1 MKKTGLLL
9 DCARRF
15 YSLDELKQV
24 VQKVADLGGHY
35 VQLHFCD
42 AENYCIESNVLGN
55 KPSATVLSFADIRA
69 LSDFANDRGIEL
81 IPELE
86 LPAHCNKML
95 DLLFNHNWDLWNGAR
110 THEGGYQLHLGSPE
124 TYQLV
129 KDLLNELL
137 ACFTNAKTVHLG
149 GDEFE
154 YGTEN
159 TKTNVCNF
167 FNNLSLWL
175 IEKDIRTKVWNDF
188 ITKDIIT
195 GGLLNKRIQ
204 IVYWSQTGEATAKSE
219 VETTRLR
226 ERATMTELLD
236 DGFSCWNSTAW
247 FAYAVPNVNEWNS
260 HNGDYAAR
268 DIYRRWDL
276 SIAGYQNTFT
286 RSPVGNVLGSMF
298 CIWSEHAVRAT
309 MTQILIFRAY
319 HIKALFDI
327 TNSYNTETIVTAS
340 QLLEASYDAYL
351 IPSMVTGT
359 GSFELMGNSVLN
371 LLDDAERTINLVP
384 WEEVKR
390 YSIRADEVPRITGS
404 NLQYKGVTF
413 NHAELYV
420 PLTEMQE
427 QDKMIIRFEK
437 IVSRLPSELEP
448 NTIYFVRVGTGFDL
462 YVTDMTGRIANTL
475 NLPKGASPETPTPEQ
490 PRTRSWIEYIT
501 EYQYQ
506 PNVTNSNGAMQYSN
520 TSLTPN
526 TVWRLIKNNVDYILD
541 RPSLEGATIYAK
553 RGL

>member
-69 LSDFANDRGIEL
+69 LSDFANNLNIEL

-95 DLLFNHNWDLWNGAR
+95 DLLFKHNWDLWNGAR

-137 ACFTNAKTVHLG
+137 SCFTHAKTIHLG

-188 ITKDIIT
+188 IIKDIIT

-204 IVYWSQTGEATAKSE
+204 IVYWSQTGEATPKSE
-219 VETTRLR
+219 VEAQRLR
-226 ERATMTELLD
+226 ERATMTELVD
-236 DGFSCWNSTAW
+236 NGFTCWNSTAW

-286 RSPVGNVLGSMF
+286 RSNVGNVLGSMF

-309 MTQILIFRAY
+309 MTQILTFRAY

-327 TNSYNTETIVTAS
+327 TNSYNSATLITAS
-340 QLLEASYDAYL
+340 QLLDKSYDAYL
-351 IPSMVTGT
+351 IPSMAGTT

-371 LLDDAERTINLVP
+371 ILDDAECTINLVP

-390 YSIRADEVPRITGS
+390 FSIRTDGSVPSITG
-404 NLQYKGVTF
+404 NTLQYKNVMF

-427 QDKMIIRFEK
+427 RDKMIIRFEK
-437 IVSRLPSELEP
+437 IVSKLPTALEP

-462 YVTDMTGRIANTL
+462 YVTDMTGKIANSL
-475 NLPKGASPETPTPEQ
+475 NLPSVQPTT
-490 PRTRSWIEYIT
+490 RTRSWIEYIT
-501 EYQYQ
+501 DYNYQ
-506 PNVTNSNGAMQYSN
+506 PNVQLEGGAMQYKN
-520 TSLTPN
+520 ESLEPSI
-526 TVWRLIKNNVDYILD
+526 VYRLIKNNVDYILD
-541 RPSLEGATIYAK
+541 RPSLEGATIYAN
-553 RGL
+553 RGM

>member
-110 THEGGYQLHLGSPE
+110 THEGGYQLHLGSHE

-137 ACFTNAKTVHLG
+137 SCFTNAKTVHLG

-204 IVYWSQTGEATAKSE
+204 IVYWSQTGEATPKSE

-226 ERATMTELLD
+226 ERATMTELLN

-286 RSPVGNVLGSMF
+286 RSPTDKVLGSMF

-309 MTQILIFRAY
+309 MTQILTFRAY

-327 TNSYNTETIVTAS
+327 TNSYNTDDVVTAS

-359 GSFELMGNSVLN
+359 GSFEIMGNSVLN

-404 NLQYKGVTF
+404 NLKYKGVTF

-420 PLTEMQE
+420 PLTKMQE

-437 IVSRLPSELEP
+437 ILSRLPSELEP

-462 YVTDMTGRIANTL
+462 YVTDMTGKIANTL
-475 NLPKGASPETPTPEQ
+475 NLPNGTPTPEQ

-506 PNVTNSNGAMQYSN
+506 PNVGTSTGAMQYSN
-520 TSLTPN
+520 PSLEPS
-526 TVWRLIKNNVDYILD
+526 TVWRLITKHIDYILD

>member
-42 AENYCIESNVLGN
+42 AENYCIESTVLGN
-55 KPSATVLSFADIRA
+55 ASSATVLSFADIKE
-69 LSDFANDRGIEL
+69 LSDFATSLNIEL

-86 LPAHCNKML
+86 LPAHSNKML
-95 DLLFNHNWDLWNGAR
+95 DLLFNHDWDYWNSVR

-129 KDLLNELL
+129 KELL
-137 ACFTNAKTVHLG
+137 TELLSCFTNAKTIHLG

-175 IEKDIRTKVWNDF
+175 IEKDIYTKVWNDF

-195 GGLLNKRIQ
+195 DGLLNKRIQ
-204 IVYWSQTGEATAKSE
+204 IVYWSQTGEATANSE
-219 VETTRLR
+219 VETQRLT
-226 ERATMTELLD
+226 ERATMTELVD
-236 DGFSCWNSTAW
+236 DGFTCWNSTAW
-247 FAYAVPNVNEWNS
+247 FAYAVPNVTEWNS

-268 DIYRRWDL
+268 DIYNRWDL
-276 SIAGYQNTFT
+276 SISGYQNTFT
-286 RSPVGNVLGSMF
+286 RSSVGNVLGSMF
-298 CIWSEHAVRAT
+298 CIWSEHAVKASL
-309 MTQILIFRAY
+309 TQILTFRLY

-327 TNSYNTETIVTAS
+327 TNSYNSTDIVTAA
-340 QLLEASYDAYL
+340 QLLDTSYDAYL
-351 IPSMVTGT
+351 IPSMATAT
-359 GSFELMGNSVLN
+359 DSFELMGNSVLN

-390 YSIRADEVPRITGS
+390 YSIRIDDYVPRITGS
-404 NLQYKGVTF
+404 SLQYKSVTF

-420 PLTEMQE
+420 PLTELE
-427 QDKMIIRFEK
+427 EKDKMIIRFEK
-437 IVSRLPSELEP
+437 VISKLPDTLEP
-448 NTIYFVRVGTGFDL
+448 NTVYFVRVGTGFDL
-462 YVTDMTGRIANTL
+462 YVTDVTGKIAVTL
-475 NLPKGASPETPTPEQ
+475 NLPSSTSTSSTSSET
-490 PRTRSWIEYIT
+490 S
-501 EYQYQ
+501 
-506 PNVTNSNGAMQYSN
+506 A
-520 TSLTPN
+520 
-526 TVWRLIKNNVDYILD
+526 
-541 RPSLEGATIYAK
+541 
-553 RGL
+553 

>member
-69 LSDFANDRGIEL
+69 LSNFANDRGIEL

-95 DLLFNHNWDLWNGAR
+95 DLLHHHNWDLWNSAR

-124 TYQLV
+124 TYQFV
-129 KDLLNELL
+129 KDLLTELL
-137 ACFTNAKTVHLG
+137 SCFTNAKTIHLG

-175 IEKDIRTKVWNDF
+175 IEKDIRTRVWNDF

-219 VETTRLR
+219 VEATRLR
-226 ERATMTELLD
+226 ERATMTELLN

-247 FAYAVPNVNEWNS
+247 FAYAVPNANEWNS

-276 SIAGYQNTFT
+276 SISGYQNTFT

-309 MTQILIFRAY
+309 LTQILTFRAY

-327 TNSYNTETIVTAS
+327 TNSYNSESLITAS

-371 LLDDAERTINLVP
+371 LLDDATRTINLVP

-390 YSIRADEVPRITGS
+390 FSIRTDGTTPRITGS
-404 NLQYKGVTF
+404 NLQYKNVTF

-427 QDKMIIRFEK
+427 RDKMIIRFEK
-437 IVSRLPSELEP
+437 IVSKLPTELEP

-475 NLPKGASPETPTPEQ
+475 NLPKGVSETPTP
-490 PRTRSWIEYIT
+490 RTKSWIEYIT
-501 EYQYQ
+501 EYKYQ
-506 PNVTNSNGAMQYSN
+506 PNIQLADGAMKYMN
-520 TSLTPN
+520 ESLEPN
-526 TVWRLIKNNVDYILD
+526 TVYRLIKNNVDYILD
-541 RPSLEGATIYAK
+541 RPSLEGATILAK

>member
-35 VQLHFCD
+35 IQLHFCD

-69 LSDFANDRGIEL
+69 LSDFANNLNIEL

-95 DLLFNHNWDLWNGAR
+95 DLLFKHNWDLWNGAR

-137 ACFTNAKTVHLG
+137 SCFTNAKTIHLG

-195 GGLLNKRIQ
+195 DGLLNKRIQ
-204 IVYWSQTGEATAKSE
+204 IVYWSQTGEATPKSE
-219 VETTRLR
+219 VEAQRLR
-226 ERATMTELLD
+226 ERATMTELVD
-236 DGFSCWNSTAW
+236 NGFTCWNSTAW

-286 RSPVGNVLGSMF
+286 RSNVGNVLGSMF

-309 MTQILIFRAY
+309 MTQILTFRAY

-327 TNSYNTETIVTAS
+327 TNSYNSTTLITAS
-340 QLLEASYDAYL
+340 QLLDKSYDAYL
-351 IPSMVTGT
+351 IPSMVNKQ

-371 LLDDAERTINLVP
+371 ILDYAECTINLVP

-390 YSIRADEVPRITGS
+390 FSIRNNDVTPRITGS
-404 NLQYKGVTF
+404 NLQYKNVTF

-427 QDKMIIRFEK
+427 RDKMIIRFEK
-437 IVSRLPSELEP
+437 IVSKLPTDLEP

-462 YVTDMTGRIANTL
+462 YVTDMTGKIANAL
-475 NLPKGASPETPTPEQ
+475 NLPSVQPTT
-490 PRTRSWIEYIT
+490 RTRSWIEYIT
-501 EYQYQ
+501 DYNYQ
-506 PNVTNSNGAMQYSN
+506 PNVQLEGGAMQYKN
-520 TSLTPN
+520 ESLEPSI
-526 TVWRLIKNNVDYILD
+526 VYRLIKNNVDYILD

-553 RGL
+553 RGM

>member
-95 DLLFNHNWDLWNGAR
+95 DLLFNHNWDLWNSVR

-124 TYQLV
+124 TYQFI
-129 KDLLNELL
+129 KDLLSELL
-137 ACFTNAKTVHLG
+137 HCFTNTTTVHLG

-167 FNNLSLWL
+167 FNNLSAHLLYHWG
-175 IEKDIRTKVWNDF
+175 KNTRVWNDF

-195 GGLLNKRIQ
+195 GRLINKRLQ
-204 IVYWSQTGEATAKSE
+204 VVYWSQTGEATPKSE

-226 ERATMTELLD
+226 ERATMTEILNYGL
-236 DGFSCWNSTAW
+236 GCWNSTAW
-247 FAYAVPNVNEWNS
+247 FAYAVPDANEWNS

-298 CIWSEHAVRAT
+298 CIWSEHAVRST
-309 MTQILIFRAY
+309 MTQILTFRAY

-327 TNSYNTETIVTAS
+327 TNSYNTDDVITAS
-340 QLLEASYDAYL
+340 QLLEKSYDAYL

-390 YSIRADEVPRITGS
+390 FSIRTDGSVPSITG
-404 NLQYKGVTF
+404 NTLQYKNVTF

-420 PLTEMQE
+420 PLTKMQE

-462 YVTDMTGRIANTL
+462 YVTDMTGKIANAL
-475 NLPKGASPETPTPEQ
+475 NLPSGVQPTPET
-490 PRTRSWIEYIT
+490 RTRSWIEYVT
-501 EYQYQ
+501 DYNYQ
-506 PNVTNSNGAMQYSN
+506 PGVQLEGGAMQYKN
-520 TSLTPN
+520 ESLEPSI
-526 TVWRLIKNNVDYILD
+526 VYRLIKNNVDYILD

-553 RGL
+553 RGM

>member
-86 LPAHCNKML
+86 LPAHSNKML

-137 ACFTNAKTVHLG
+137 SCFTNAKTVHLG

-159 TKTNVCNF
+159 TKVNVCNF

-204 IVYWSQTGEATAKSE
+204 IVYWSQTGEATPKSE

-226 ERATMTELLD
+226 ERATMTELLN

-309 MTQILIFRAY
+309 MTQILTFRAY

-390 YSIRADEVPRITGS
+390 YSIRADEVPRITG
-404 NLQYKGVTF
+404 NTLQYKGVTF

-420 PLTEMQE
+420 PLTKMQE

-462 YVTDMTGRIANTL
+462 YVTDMTGKIANTL
-475 NLPKGASPETPTPEQ
+475 NLPNGTPTPEQ
-490 PRTRSWIEYIT
+490 PRTKSWIEYIT

-506 PNVTNSNGAMQYSN
+506 PNVGTSNGAMQYSN
-520 TSLTPN
+520 ILLKPN
-526 TVWRLIKNNVDYILD
+526 TVWRLITKNVDYILD

-553 RGL
+553 RRIG

>member
-35 VQLHFCD
+35 IQLHFCD

-69 LSDFANDRGIEL
+69 LSDFANNLNIEL

-95 DLLFNHNWDLWNGAR
+95 DLLFKHNWDLWNGAR

-137 ACFTNAKTVHLG
+137 SCFTNAKTIHLG

-195 GGLLNKRIQ
+195 DGLLNKRIQ
-204 IVYWSQTGEATAKSE
+204 IVYWSQTGEATPKSE
-219 VETTRLR
+219 VEAQRLR
-226 ERATMTELLD
+226 ERATMTELVD
-236 DGFSCWNSTAW
+236 NGFTCWNSTAW

-286 RSPVGNVLGSMF
+286 RSNVGNVLGSMF

-309 MTQILIFRAY
+309 MTQILTFRAY

-327 TNSYNTETIVTAS
+327 TNSYNSTTLITAS
-340 QLLEASYDAYL
+340 QLLDKSYDAYL
-351 IPSMVTGT
+351 IPSMVNKQ

-371 LLDDAERTINLVP
+371 ILDDAECTINLVP

-390 YSIRADEVPRITGS
+390 FSIRNNDVTPRITGS
-404 NLQYKGVTF
+404 NLQYKNVTF

-427 QDKMIIRFEK
+427 RDKMIIRFEK
-437 IVSRLPSELEP
+437 IVSKLPTDLEP

-462 YVTDMTGRIANTL
+462 YVTDMTGKIANAL
-475 NLPKGASPETPTPEQ
+475 NLPSVQPTT
-490 PRTRSWIEYIT
+490 RTRSWIEYIT
-501 EYQYQ
+501 DYNYQ
-506 PNVTNSNGAMQYSN
+506 PNVQLEGGAMQYKN
-520 TSLTPN
+520 ESLEPSI
-526 TVWRLIKNNVDYILD
+526 VYRLIKNNVDYILD

-553 RGL
+553 RDM

>member
-55 KPSATVLSFADIRA
+55 RPSATVLSFADIRA
-69 LSDFANDRGIEL
+69 LSDYATSLNIEL

-129 KDLLNELL
+129 KDLLTELL
-137 ACFTNAKTVHLG
+137 SCFTNAKTVHLG

-175 IEKDIRTKVWNDF
+175 IEKDIRTRVWNDF

-204 IVYWSQTGEATAKSE
+204 IVYWSQTGEATPKSE
-219 VETTRLR
+219 VEATRLR
-226 ERATMTELLD
+226 DRATMTELLN

-247 FAYAVPNVNEWNS
+247 FAYAVPNANEWNS

-276 SIAGYQNTFT
+276 SISGYQNTFT
-286 RSPVGNVLGSMF
+286 RSPVDNVLGSMF
-298 CIWSEHAVRAT
+298 CIWSEHAVHASL
-309 MTQILIFRAY
+309 TQILTFRAY

-327 TNSYNTETIVTAS
+327 TNSYNTSDIVTAS
-340 QLLEASYDAYL
+340 QLLEASYDAYI

-371 LLDDAERTINLVP
+371 LLDDATRTINLVP

-390 YSIRADEVPRITGS
+390 YSIRTDGTTPRITGS
-404 NLQYKGVTF
+404 NLQYKNVTF

-427 QDKMIIRFEK
+427 RDKMIIRFEK
-437 IVSRLPSELEP
+437 IVSKLPTELEP

-462 YVTDMTGRIANTL
+462 YVTDMTGKIANTL
-475 NLPKGASPETPTPEQ
+475 NLPKGVSETPTP
-490 PRTRSWIEYIT
+490 RTKSWIEYIT

-506 PNVTNSNGAMQYSN
+506 QGIQLADGAMKYMN
-520 TSLTPN
+520 ESLEPN
-526 TVWRLIKNNVDYILD
+526 TVYRLIKNNVDYILD
-541 RPSLEGATIYAK
+541 RPSLEGATILAK

>member
-55 KPSATVLSFADIRA
+55 RPSATVLSFADIRA

-86 LPAHCNKML
+86 LPAHSNKML

-137 ACFTNAKTVHLG
+137 SCFTNAKTVHLG

-159 TKTNVCNF
+159 TKVNVCNF

-175 IEKDIRTKVWNDF
+175 IEKDIRTRVWNDF

-204 IVYWSQTGEATAKSE
+204 IVYWSQTGEATPKSE
-219 VETTRLR
+219 VEATRLR
-226 ERATMTELLD
+226 ERATMTELLN

-247 FAYAVPNVNEWNS
+247 FAYAVPNANEWNS

-276 SIAGYQNTFT
+276 SISGYQNTFT

-309 MTQILIFRAY
+309 MTQILTFRAY

-327 TNSYNTETIVTAS
+327 TNSYNTDDVITAS

-390 YSIRADEVPRITGS
+390 YSIRADEVPRITG
-404 NLQYKGVTF
+404 NALQYKNVTF

-462 YVTDMTGRIANTL
+462 YVTDMTGKIANTL
-475 NLPKGASPETPTPEQ
+475 NLPSGVQPTPET
-490 PRTRSWIEYIT
+490 RTRSWIEYIT
-501 EYQYQ
+501 DYNYQ
-506 PNVTNSNGAMQYSN
+506 PGVQLEGGAMQYKN
-520 TSLTPN
+520 ESLEPSI
-526 TVWRLIKNNVDYILD
+526 VYRLIKNNVDYILD

-553 RGL
+553 RGI

>member
-35 VQLHFCD
+35 IQLHFCD

-69 LSDFANDRGIEL
+69 LSDFANNLNIEL

-95 DLLFNHNWDLWNGAR
+95 DLLFKHNWDLWNGAR

-137 ACFTNAKTVHLG
+137 SCFTNAKTIHLG

-195 GGLLNKRIQ
+195 DGLLNKRIQ
-204 IVYWSQTGEATAKSE
+204 IVYWSQTGEATPKSE
-219 VETTRLR
+219 VEAQRLR
-226 ERATMTELLD
+226 ERATMTELVD
-236 DGFSCWNSTAW
+236 NGFTCWNSTAW

-286 RSPVGNVLGSMF
+286 RSNVGNVLGSMF

-309 MTQILIFRAY
+309 MTQILTFRAY

-327 TNSYNTETIVTAS
+327 TNSYNSTTLITAS
-340 QLLEASYDAYL
+340 QLLDKSYDAYL
-351 IPSMVTGT
+351 IPSMVNKQ

-371 LLDDAERTINLVP
+371 ILDDAECTINLVP

-390 YSIRADEVPRITGS
+390 FSIRNNDVTPRITGS
-404 NLQYKGVTF
+404 NLQYKNVTF

-427 QDKMIIRFEK
+427 RDKMIIRFEK
-437 IVSRLPSELEP
+437 IVSKLPTDLEP

-462 YVTDMTGRIANTL
+462 YVTDMTGKIANSL
-475 NLPKGASPETPTPEQ
+475 NLPSVQPTIT
-490 PRTRSWIEYIT
+490 RTRSWIEYIT
-501 EYQYQ
+501 DYNYQ
-506 PNVTNSNGAMQYSN
+506 PNVQLEGGAMQYKN
-520 TSLTPN
+520 ESLEPSI
-526 TVWRLIKNNVDYILD
+526 VYRLIKNNVDYILD

-553 RGL
+553 RGM

>member
-55 KPSATVLSFADIRA
+55 RPSATVLSFADIRA

-86 LPAHCNKML
+86 LPAHSNKML

-137 ACFTNAKTVHLG
+137 SCFTNAKTVHLG

-159 TKTNVCNF
+159 TKVNVCNF

-219 VETTRLR
+219 VEAQRLR

-236 DGFSCWNSTAW
+236 NGFTCWNSTAW
-247 FAYAVPNVNEWNS
+247 FAYAVPNANEWNS

-298 CIWSEHAVRAT
+298 CIWSEHAVHAT
-309 MTQILIFRAY
+309 MTQILTLRAY

-327 TNSYNTETIVTAS
+327 TNSYNTETLVTAS

-404 NLQYKGVTF
+404 NLKYKGVTF

-420 PLTEMQE
+420 PLTKMQE

-462 YVTDMTGRIANTL
+462 YVTDMTGKIANTL
-475 NLPKGASPETPTPEQ
+475 NLPSGVQPTPET
-490 PRTRSWIEYIT
+490 RTKSWIEYIT
-501 EYQYQ
+501 EYKFQQ
-506 PNVTNSNGAMQYSN
+506 GVQLEGGAMQYKN
-520 TSLTPN
+520 ESLEPN
-526 TVWRLIKNNVDYILD
+526 TVYRLIKNNVDYILD

>member
-69 LSDFANDRGIEL
+69 LSDFATSLNIEL

-129 KDLLNELL
+129 KDLLTELL
-137 ACFTNAKTVHLG
+137 SCFTNAKTVHLG

-204 IVYWSQTGEATAKSE
+204 IVYWSQTGEATPKSE

-226 ERATMTELLD
+226 ERATMTELLN

-309 MTQILIFRAY
+309 MTQILTFRAY

-351 IPSMVTGT
+351 IPSMVNGT

-404 NLQYKGVTF
+404 NLQYKNVTF

-420 PLTEMQE
+420 PLTELKE
-427 QDKMIIRFEK
+427 RDKMIIRFEK

-462 YVTDMTGRIANTL
+462 YVTDMTGKIANTI
-475 NLPKGASPETPTPEQ
+475 NLPKGSETPETP
-490 PRTRSWIEYIT
+490 RTKSWIT

-506 PNVTNSNGAMQYSN
+506 PNVQVEGGAMKYAN
-520 TSLTPN
+520 ESLEPSV
-526 TVWRLIKNNVDYILD
+526 VWRLITKHVDYILD

>member
-35 VQLHFCD
+35 IQLHFCD

-69 LSDFANDRGIEL
+69 LSDFANNLNIEL

-95 DLLFNHNWDLWNGAR
+95 DLLFKHNWDLWNGAR

-137 ACFTNAKTVHLG
+137 SCFTNAKTVHLG
-149 GDEFE
+149 GDEFD

-204 IVYWSQTGEATAKSE
+204 IVYWSQTGEATPKSE
-219 VETTRLR
+219 VEAQRLR
-226 ERATMTELLD
+226 ERATMTELVD
-236 DGFSCWNSTAW
+236 NGFTCWNSTAW

-286 RSPVGNVLGSMF
+286 RSNVGNVLGSMF

-309 MTQILIFRAY
+309 MTQILTFRAY

-327 TNSYNTETIVTAS
+327 TNSYNSATLITAS
-340 QLLEASYDAYL
+340 QLLDKSYDAYL
-351 IPSMVTGT
+351 IPSMVNKQ

-371 LLDDAERTINLVP
+371 ILDDAECTINLVP

-390 YSIRADEVPRITGS
+390 FSIRNNDVTPRITGS
-404 NLQYKGVTF
+404 NLQYKNVTF

-427 QDKMIIRFEK
+427 RDKMIIRFEK
-437 IVSRLPSELEP
+437 IVSKLPTDLEP

-462 YVTDMTGRIANTL
+462 YVTDMTGKIANSL
-475 NLPKGASPETPTPEQ
+475 NLPSVQPTTT
-490 PRTRSWIEYIT
+490 RTRSWVEYIT
-501 EYQYQ
+501 DYNYQ
-506 PNVTNSNGAMQYSN
+506 PNVQLEGGAMQYKN
-520 TSLTPN
+520 ESLEPSI
-526 TVWRLIKNNVDYILD
+526 VYRLIKNNVDYILD

-553 RGL
+553 RSM

>member
-55 KPSATVLSFADIRA
+55 RPSATVLSFADIRA
-69 LSDFANDRGIEL
+69 LSDYANNLNIEL

-95 DLLFNHNWDLWNGAR
+95 DLLFHHNWDLWNSVR

-124 TYQLV
+124 TYQFI
-129 KDLLNELL
+129 KDLLTELL
-137 ACFTNAKTVHLG
+137 SCFTNAKTVHLG

-175 IEKDIRTKVWNDF
+175 IEKDISTKVWNDF
-188 ITKDIIT
+188 ITKDIVT
-195 GGLLNKRIQ
+195 DELLNKRIQ
-204 IVYWSQTGEATAKSE
+204 IVYWSQTGEATPKSE
-219 VETTRLR
+219 VEATRLR
-226 ERATMTELLD
+226 ERATMTELLN

-247 FAYAVPNVNEWNS
+247 FAYAVPNANEWNS

-276 SIAGYQNTFT
+276 SISGYQNTFT

-309 MTQILIFRAY
+309 LTQILTFRAY

-327 TNSYNTETIVTAS
+327 TNSYNTESLITAS
-340 QLLEASYDAYL
+340 QLLEASYDAYI

-371 LLDDAERTINLVP
+371 LLDDATRTINLVP

-390 YSIRADEVPRITGS
+390 FSIRTDGTTPSITGS
-404 NLQYKGVTF
+404 NLQYKNVTF

-427 QDKMIIRFEK
+427 RDKMIIRFEK
-437 IVSRLPSELEP
+437 IVSKLPTELEP

-462 YVTDMTGRIANTL
+462 YVTDMTGKIANTL
-475 NLPKGASPETPTPEQ
+475 NLPKGVPETST
-490 PRTRSWIEYIT
+490 PRTKSWIEYIT

-506 PNVTNSNGAMQYSN
+506 QGVQLADGAMKYMN
-520 TSLTPN
+520 ESLEPN
-526 TVWRLIKNNVDYILD
+526 TVYRLIKNNVDYILD
-541 RPSLEGATIYAK
+541 RPSLEGATILAK

>member
-69 LSDFANDRGIEL
+69 LSDFANNLNIEL

-95 DLLFNHNWDLWNGAR
+95 DLLFKHNWDLWNGAR

-137 ACFTNAKTVHLG
+137 SCFTNAKTVHLG

-154 YGTEN
+154 YGSEN

-204 IVYWSQTGEATAKSE
+204 IVYWSQTGEATPKSE
-219 VETTRLR
+219 VEAQRLR
-226 ERATMTELLD
+226 ERATMTELVD
-236 DGFSCWNSTAW
+236 NGFTCWNSTAW

-286 RSPVGNVLGSMF
+286 RSNVGNVLGSMF

-309 MTQILIFRAY
+309 MTQILTFRAY

-327 TNSYNTETIVTAS
+327 TNSYNSDTLITAS
-340 QLLEASYDAYL
+340 QLLDKSYDAYL
-351 IPSMVTGT
+351 IPSMVNKQ

-371 LLDDAERTINLVP
+371 ILDDAECTINLVP

-390 YSIRADEVPRITGS
+390 FSIRNNDVTPRITGS
-404 NLQYKGVTF
+404 NLQYKNVTF
-413 NHAELYV
+413 NHAELYA

-427 QDKMIIRFEK
+427 RDKMIIRFEK
-437 IVSRLPSELEP
+437 IVSKLPTDLEP

-462 YVTDMTGRIANTL
+462 YVTDMTGKIANAL
-475 NLPKGASPETPTPEQ
+475 NLPSVQPTT
-490 PRTRSWIEYIT
+490 RTRSWIEYIT
-501 EYQYQ
+501 DYNYQ
-506 PNVTNSNGAMQYSN
+506 PNVQLEGGAMQYKN
-520 TSLTPN
+520 ESLEPSI
-526 TVWRLIKNNVDYILD
+526 VYRLIKNNVDYILD

-553 RGL
+553 RVM

>member
-69 LSDFANDRGIEL
+69 LSDFANNLNIEL

-95 DLLFNHNWDLWNGAR
+95 DLLFKHNWDLWNGAR

-137 ACFTNAKTVHLG
+137 SCFTNAKTVHLG

-204 IVYWSQTGEATAKSE
+204 IVYWSQTGEATPKSE
-219 VETTRLR
+219 VEAQRLR
-226 ERATMTELLD
+226 ERATMTELVD
-236 DGFSCWNSTAW
+236 NGFTCWNSTAW
-247 FAYAVPNVNEWNS
+247 FAYAVPNANEWNS

-268 DIYRRWDL
+268 DIYKRWDL

-309 MTQILIFRAY
+309 LTQILTFRAY

-327 TNSYNTETIVTAS
+327 TNSYNSDALITAS
-340 QLLEASYDAYL
+340 QLLDKSYDAYL
-351 IPSMVTGT
+351 IPSMVNGN

-371 LLDDAERTINLVP
+371 ILDDAECTINLVP

-390 YSIRADEVPRITGS
+390 FSIRTDVTPRISGS
-404 NLQYKGVTF
+404 NLQYKNVTF

-427 QDKMIIRFEK
+427 RDKMIIRFEK
-437 IVSRLPSELEP
+437 IVSKLPTNLEP

-462 YVTDMTGRIANTL
+462 YVTDMTGKIANAL
-475 NLPKGASPETPTPEQ
+475 NLPSVQPTT
-490 PRTRSWIEYIT
+490 RTRSWIEYIT
-501 EYQYQ
+501 DYNYQH
-506 PNVTNSNGAMQYSN
+506 NVQLEGGAMQYKN
-520 TSLTPN
+520 ESLEPSI
-526 TVWRLIKNNVDYILD
+526 VYRLIKNNVDYILD

-553 RGL
+553 RGM

>member
-35 VQLHFCD
+35 IQLHFCD

-69 LSDFANDRGIEL
+69 LSDFANNLNIEL

-95 DLLFNHNWDLWNGAR
+95 DLLFKHNWDLWNGAR

-137 ACFTNAKTVHLG
+137 SCFTNAKTIHLG

-195 GGLLNKRIQ
+195 DGLLNKRIQ
-204 IVYWSQTGEATAKSE
+204 IVYWSQTGEATPKSE
-219 VETTRLR
+219 VEAQRLR
-226 ERATMTELLD
+226 ERATMTELVD
-236 DGFSCWNSTAW
+236 NGFTCWNSTAW

-286 RSPVGNVLGSMF
+286 RSNVGNVLGSMF

-309 MTQILIFRAY
+309 MTQILTFRAY

-327 TNSYNTETIVTAS
+327 TNSYNSTTLITAS
-340 QLLEASYDAYL
+340 QLLDKSYDAYL
-351 IPSMVTGT
+351 IPSMVNKQ

-371 LLDDAERTINLVP
+371 ILDDAECTINLVP

-390 YSIRADEVPRITGS
+390 FSIRNNDVTPRITGS
-404 NLQYKGVTF
+404 NLQYKNVTF

-420 PLTEMQE
+420 PLIEMQE
-427 QDKMIIRFEK
+427 RDKMIIRFEK
-437 IVSRLPSELEP
+437 IVSKLPTDLEP

-462 YVTDMTGRIANTL
+462 YVTDMTGKIANSL
-475 NLPKGASPETPTPEQ
+475 NLPSVQPTT
-490 PRTRSWIEYIT
+490 RTRSWVEYIT
-501 EYQYQ
+501 DYNYQ
-506 PNVTNSNGAMQYSN
+506 PNVQLEGGAMQYKN
-520 TSLTPN
+520 ESLEPSI
-526 TVWRLIKNNVDYILD
+526 VYRLIKNNVDYILD

-553 RGL
+553 RGM